1 MEHNKELDIEE
12 VRNVEKQRWVEDRN
26 KFNLIYPAEEV
37 IRLIKRS
44 CKNPKN
50 SVILDFGC
58 GSGRN
63 IRPMIDMKFKKIIA
77 VDYNEE
83 CLQLAK
89 NNLPKYE
96 SISYIQNTRLQI
108 PMEDNS
114 VDCMVAW
121 GVLFYFT
128 QTEREEFTK
137 EIYRVLKPNGIL
149 IADYRGMDDNLYDK
163 GEAIGQ
169 NLYLLDDRAGSLS
182 KIVYWFCNDKDL
194 KKLYESNGFIITT
207 MERKVQYVNNLS
219 EVVDHYYII
228 AKKY

>member
-1 MEHNKELDIEE
+1 MEHNKEFDIEE
-12 VRNVEKQRWVEDRN
+12 IRNVEKQRWVEDRN

-89 NNLPKYE
+89 NNLQKYE

-114 VDCMVAW
+114 VDCIVAW
-121 GVLFYFT
+121 GALFGFT
-128 QTEREEFTK
+128 KEERINFTK
-137 EIYRVLKPNGIL
+137 EIYRVLKPGGNL
-149 IADYRGMDDNLYDK
+149 IADYRGIEDNLYGK
-163 GEAIGQ
+163 GEQIEQ
-169 NLYLLDDRAGSLS
+169 NLYLLDDRAGSLG
-182 KIVYWFCNDKDL
+182 KTVYWFCDDKDL
-194 KKLYESNGFIITT
+194 KQLYESNGFKITT
-207 MERKVQYVNNLS
+207 IERKVQYVNNLS
-219 EVVDHYYII
+219 DIVDHYYIV
-228 AKKY
+228 AQKN

>member
-1 MEHNKELDIEE
+1 MNMEEIRKEERKNFL
-12 VRNVEKQRWVEDRN
+12 KDRV
-26 KFNLIYPAEEV
+26 KYNLVYPAEEV
-37 IRLIKRS
+37 IRMLKHY
-44 CKNPKN
+44 CKNPET
-50 SVILDFGC
+50 STILDFGC

-63 IRPMIDMKFKKIIA
+63 IRPMLDMGFKKIIA
-77 VDYNEE
+77 TDYNEE
-83 CLQLAK
+83 CLELTRNNLGEKKHNVEYLK
-89 NNLPKYE
+89 NNRK
-96 SISYIQNTRLQI
+96 QI
-108 PMEDNS
+108 PLSDNS
-114 VDCMVAW
+114 LDCMVAW